1 MWNKK
6 NIKKWK
12 IYKKA
17 MKNVKLAELNKR
29 AVNDFLNTQALKI
42 LQ

>member
-1 MWNKK
+1 
-6 NIKKWK
+6 
-12 IYKKA
+12 

-42 LQ
+42 LQEKAKVYSVIKIN